1 MFKKITKNW
10 IFKRFSTLRNSSSN
24 TFLAIFKSLSRIF
37 QINLGKVEAEAV
49 GTFFDYCFFST
60 VYRYKSR
67 DFLEKE
73 PRRNWHAA
81 FKIFHLISWD
91 PRSINL
97 ARELNA
103 PLELRAPN
111 CAVQFERDLEGALRS
126 FRSEISRFPQR
137 LTIST
142 NCYCPIER
150 VFRFLNS
157 SWMFNKRYFSVR
169 WPVKNT
175 QDWKRLMDINS
186 ILYIRET

>member
-10 IFKRFSTLRNSSSN
+10 IFKRFSTLEQ
-24 TFLAIFKSLSRIF
+24 FFKQHFPIFKSLSRIF

-126 FRSEISRFPQR
+126 SIGNFAFP
-137 LTIST
+137 SA
-142 NCYCPIER
+142 
-150 VFRFLNS
+150 
-157 SWMFNKRYFSVR
+157 
-169 WPVKNT
+169 
-175 QDWKRLMDINS
+175 INDLDELLLS
-186 ILYIRET
+186 NRTSF